1 MESKKDYKEIGLLI
15 RDFRHRK
22 NWSSEEFARELGVS
36 YPTVSRIENGHHG
49 PSANLLKK
57 LAEKG
62 MDISDISSTSRAHS
76 KEQTL
81 SYRLAEVE
89 NRLVKMED
97 TIRKLLAI
105 IEKNPR

>member
-1 MESKKDYKEIGLLI
+1 MGSRKDYKEVGLLI
-15 RDFRHRK
+15 RDFRHSK
-22 NWSSEEFARELGVS
+22 DWSSETFAKELGVS
-36 YPTVSRIENGHHG
+36 YPTISRIENGHHG

-62 MDISDISSTSRAHS
+62 MDISEISSASRAHS

-89 NRLVKMED
+89 NRLARMED
-97 TIRKLLAI
+97 TIRQLLALAKDR
-105 IEKNPR
+105 E

>member
-1 MESKKDYKEIGLLI
+1 MGTKKDYKEIGLLV
-15 RDFRHRK
+15 RDFRHSK
-22 NWSSEEFARELGVS
+22 GWSSEEFARELEVS
-36 YPTVSRIENGHHG
+36 YPTISRIENGHHG

-57 LAEKG
+57 LGEKG
-62 MDISDISSTSRAHS
+62 MDISEISAASRAHS

-97 TIRKLLAI
+97 TIRQLIALLK
-105 IEKNPR
+105 EKE